1 MIKFKTLK
9 VKGFKSFVEPTEIL
23 IENGLTGIVGPNGC
37 GKSNL
42 LEAFRFVM
50 GELAPKQMRGNELDD
65 VIFNGTT
72 GRPAWDIAEVTIDL
86 DNKERKAPSLF
97 NQNDEIEVTRR
108 IWRGEGSEYRVNGK
122 EVRLKDVQ
130 LLFADA
136 ATGARST
143 SMVSQGRVG
152 AIIAAKPEQRRIL
165 LEEAAGITGLHS
177 RRHEAELRLNSTET
191 NLERVKDV
199 LKTQEEQLEIL
210 IKQSKQ
216 AKRYKNIQQDITKAR
231 AAVFY
236 KKWQIEKNKLDE
248 TSIKMKS
255 QDSLIMTQTQEVAK
269 INVEYEKVQEILPNL
284 RLEEN
289 KIASDLQRL
298 TINLDNQEKEIYR
311 ANTAVEET
319 QIRIEQIKNDIKR
332 EEFLFNE
339 AKENIDRVRD
349 EKSLLEKQQGDL
361 FLKSNDNNAIENNLT
376 TNKNDNPIIDYI
388 DFEDGYEKA
397 VAAVFSDELLASIS
411 DEQSSFWRILN
422 FKENSEFP
430 DHIRKFSSFIKAPE
444 NLKKKLEF
452 IGFIE
457 DKTNVLELQNQLH
470 LGQVLV
476 SSLGEIWRWDGYV
489 SKGKQNSS
497 TKAILEQL
505 KNRRLKQLS
514 AEEKKWQDILTKAQQ
529 RIDELKD
536 RENNLT
542 TALSNLRS
550 VPNNIN
556 LEKTRLQKLIDD
568 NKSSYDKI
576 SNKLRQTEQT
586 SSEINKKLKLEEIK
600 LNELR
605 EEKIRIEGSISII
618 KEAIKQLGVQAK
630 ERLNTELEKLFDI
643 AELNPKKELAELD
656 DLERRLERLIA
667 EQERLGGVN
676 LLAEEEA
683 KQLEEKVNNIKKD
696 QSDLLAAIVKLREAI
711 DTLNTEGRQRLL
723 AAYGIVN
730 ENFQKLFTQLFGGG
744 KAYLQFTDESDPL
757 QAGLEIYASPPGKK
771 LQNLSLLSGGE
782 QALTALSLLFAV
794 FLSNPAPICVLD
806 EVDAPL
812 DDTNV
817 DRFCTL
823 VEEIARTSATK
834 FLVITHHR
842 MTMARV
848 DRLFGVTMPEQGVS
862 QLVSVD
868 LEKAIELRE
877 NEEIIAN
884 E

>member
-1 MIKFKTLK
+1 MIKFKNLK
-9 VKGFKSFVEPTEIL
+9 LKGFKSFVEPTEII
-23 IENGLTGIVGPNGC
+23 IEKGLTGIVGPNGC

-42 LEAFRFVM
+42 VEAFRFVM
-50 GELAPKQMRGNELDD
+50 GELSPKQMRGSELDD

-72 GRPAWDIAEVTIDL
+72 GRPAWDIAEVTINL
-86 DNKERKAPSLF
+86 DNSDRKAPSLF
-97 NQNDEIEVTRR
+97 NQSDEIEVTRR
-108 IWRGEGSEYRVNGK
+108 IWRGEGSEYKVNGK

-143 SMVSQGRVG
+143 SMVSQGRIG

-199 LKTQEEQLEIL
+199 LKAQEEQLGSL

-231 AAVFY
+231 AVVFY
-236 KKWQIEKNKLDE
+236 TKWQIEKNKLE
-248 TSIKMKS
+248 TTSDKMKT
-255 QDSLIMTQTQEVAK
+255 QDSLVSTQTQKVAK
-269 INVEYEKVQEILPNL
+269 INVDYEKAQQTLPDL

-289 KIASDLQRL
+289 KIASELQRL
-298 TINLDNQEKEIYR
+298 TIDLGNQEKEIYR

-332 EEFLFNE
+332 EQFLFDD
-339 AKENIDRVRD
+339 AKENIERVHN
-349 EKSLLEKQQGDL
+349 EKSLLQQQQGDL
-361 FLKSNDNNAIENNLT
+361 FSESDNNTLANNSKVS
-376 TNKNDNPIIDYI
+376 KNNYPIIDYI

-397 VAAVFSDELLASIS
+397 VAAVFSDELIASIN
-411 DEQSSFWRILN
+411 EEEASFWRILN
-422 FKENSEFP
+422 SAENSKFP
-430 DHIRKFSSFIKAPE
+430 DNVKKFSSFIKAPE
-444 NLKKKLEF
+444 NLRKKLQF
-452 IGFIE
+452 IGLIE
-457 DKTNVLELQNQLH
+457 DKSNVIELQNQLH
-470 LGQVLV
+470 PGQILV

-505 KNRRLKQLS
+505 KNRRIKQLS
-514 AEEKKWQDILTKAQQ
+514 AEEKQWQDILTKAQQ
-529 RIDELKD
+529 TIDELKE
-536 RENNLT
+536 RENNLSD
-542 TALSNLRS
+542 ALSNLRS
-550 VPNNIN
+550 VPNNITT
-556 LEKTRLQKLIDD
+556 EKIRLQKLIDE
-568 NKSSYDKI
+568 NKIAYDKI
-576 SNKLRQTEQT
+576 ANRLRETEQ
-586 SSEINKKLKLEEIK
+586 SANEINKKLKLEEIK

-605 EEKIRIEGSISII
+605 EEKIRIEGSVSII
-618 KEAIKQLGVQAK
+618 NETIKQLASQVK
-630 ERLNTELEKLFDI
+630 ERLNVNLEELFNL
-643 AELNPKKELAELD
+643 AELNPNRSVAELY
-656 DLERRLERLIA
+656 DLEKRLERLIA

-683 KQLEEKVNNIKKD
+683 KELEEKVNSIKKD
-696 QSDLLAAIVKLREAI
+696 QSDLLAAIAKLREAI

-723 AAYGIVN
+723 VAYGIVN

-744 KAYLQFTDESDPL
+744 KAYLKFTDESDPL
-757 QAGLEIYASPPGKK
+757 EAGLEIYASPPGKK

-823 VEEIARTSATK
+823 VEEISKTSATK

-848 DRLFGVTMPEQGVS
+848 DRLFGVTMPEQGIS

-868 LEKAIELRE
+868 LEKAIEIRE
-877 NEEIIAN
+877 DE
-884 E
+884 